1 MRPTAH
7 SEVDWVEVI
16 EPRDGE
22 TAPSQGRP
30 PKVLIAVSEDWFM
43 AARIADAF
51 AEAGAQVEAV
61 CCRGHVMEALG
72 CVRRT
77 HRFRAMAPLAS
88 LRAAIARARPDL
100 IIPCDDRI
108 VGFLHRLHAAADDD
122 ASEPLRRTI
131 VRSLGAAAAYPTIR
145 SRSSVI
151 AVARALGLRAP
162 DTRPIADRAALDLW
176 LAKHGCEAVL
186 KTDGSWGG
194 QGVAV
199 VHTARAARKAF
210 SELSS
215 SPSLARAI
223 RTIVAKGDYNA
234 LRAWSSGSRPVVNV
248 QHLVA
253 GRPANAAVACWRG
266 EVLGLVLVEAIC
278 TSGDTGPST
287 VVRTVRNDQAESAV
301 AGVVGSLGLSGLCG
315 FDFIIDAVS
324 SHWRLIEVNPRATPT
339 CHLSIDGGGTLIA
352 ALADRLR
359 SCQGATH
366 CAPPPGV
373 LVALFPGELIRDAHS
388 AYLRTAHH
396 DAPLHSRQLY
406 ELGLSVWRGRRLI
419 LGLFPTWPSSR
430 RVKLPPTVAFD
441 P

>member
-7 SEVDWVEVI
+7 SEVDWVEGV
-16 EPRDGE
+16 EPQDGE
-22 TAPSQGRP
+22 TASAPGRP

-51 AEAGAQVEAV
+51 AEAGARVEAV
-61 CCRGHVMEALG
+61 CCRGHVMEALA
-72 CVRRT
+72 CVSRT

-88 LRAAIARARPDL
+88 LRAAIERGRPDL

-108 VGFLHRLHAAADDD
+108 VGILHRLHAAADDD
-122 ASEPLRRTI
+122 ASEPLRRSI
-131 VRSLGAAAAYPTIR
+131 VRSLGDAAAYPTIR
-145 SRSSVI
+145 SRSCII
-151 AVARALGLRAP
+151 AAARALGVRAP
-162 DTRPIADRAALDLW
+162 DTRPIADRQALDRW
-176 LAKHGCEAVL
+176 LASHGSEAVL

-210 SELSS
+210 AELSA
-215 SPSLARAI
+215 SPSVVRAI
-223 RTIVAKGDYNA
+223 KTMVVKGDFNA
-234 LRAWSSGSRPVVNV
+234 LRAWSSRSRPVVNA

-278 TSGDTGPST
+278 TSGETGPST
-287 VVRTVRNDQAESAV
+287 VVRTVRNDQAEDAV
-301 AGVVGSLGLSGLCG
+301 AGIVASLGLSGLCG

-324 SHWRLIEVNPRATPT
+324 GHWRLIEVNPRATPT

-359 SCQGATH
+359 SCRAAAH
-366 CAPPPGV
+366 CAPRPGV
-373 LVALFPGELIRDAHS
+373 VVALFPGELMRDADS
-388 AYLRTAHH
+388 VYLRTAHH

-406 ELGLSVWRGRRLI
+406 ELGLSVWRGRRRI

-430 RVKLPPTVAFD
+430 RLPPTMAFD